1 MDIQTLI
8 QDGNNMDLKDLREQ
22 INGIDKE
29 LIELF
34 NKRMEICLDVA
45 RYKIEN
51 DLPVFQ
57 TDREKE
63 IVKKV
68 RESSPEWLENGSEVL
83 FTTIMDISKSLQYQQ
98 VFAASG
104 SIPHRDFIPGGK
116 RVIACPGTE
125 GSYSHIAAGK
135 IFPEGNVMFF
145 EDFEDVFKAVVSADA
160 DFGIMPIQNSTAGS
174 VHQAYELLKKYDCH
188 IAAATKVKVSHCL
201 AVRKETDFSAVKTV
215 YSHEQALAQCS
226 EFIKE
231 AGLSPEKF
239 ANTALAAEFIKESDE
254 PLGAICSEECANRL
268 GLKIVND
275 CITNADENYTR
286 FILLSRNV
294 YSSDK
299 ADIIS
304 ISLSLP
310 HERSALYRLL
320 TKFSV
325 VGLNLLR
332 IESRPI
338 ASRDFDVVF
347 YLDFE
352 GSISN
357 PEVSK
362 LIAQLQSE
370 LSYFRFL
377 GNYCEID

>member
-1 MDIQTLI
+1 M
-8 QDGNNMDLKDLREQ
+8 
-22 INGIDKE
+22 
-29 LIELF
+29 
-34 NKRMEICLDVA
+34 
-45 RYKIEN
+45 
-51 DLPVFQ
+51 
-57 TDREKE
+57 
-63 IVKKV
+63 
-68 RESSPEWLENGSEVL
+68 
-83 FTTIMDISKSLQYQQ
+83 
-98 VFAASG
+98 
-104 SIPHRDFIPGGK
+104 
-116 RVIACPGTE
+116 
-125 GSYSHIAAGK
+125 
-135 IFPEGNVMFF
+135 
-145 EDFEDVFKAVVSADA
+145 
-160 DFGIMPIQNSTAGS
+160 
-174 VHQAYELLKKYDCH
+174 
-188 IAAATKVKVSHCL
+188 
-201 AVRKETDFSAVKTV
+201 
-215 YSHEQALAQCS
+215 
-226 EFIKE
+226 
-231 AGLSPEKF
+231 
-239 ANTALAAEFIKESDE
+239 
-254 PLGAICSEECANRL
+254 GAICSEECANRL